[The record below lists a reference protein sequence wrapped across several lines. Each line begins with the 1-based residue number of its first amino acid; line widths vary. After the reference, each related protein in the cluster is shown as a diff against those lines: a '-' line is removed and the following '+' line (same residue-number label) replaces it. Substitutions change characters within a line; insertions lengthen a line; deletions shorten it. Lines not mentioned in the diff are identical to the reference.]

1 MKTDNRI
8 SRRTALKRMG
18 MAALGGAAVTS
29 GLVQFTSCD
38 ASKARRIILYFTGT
52 GNCLYVARELADEN
66 TELLSIPQ
74 LVKKGRY
81 TLEADE
87 IGIVYPVYG
96 HMPPNMV
103 REFIGKA
110 HLKAGYKF
118 AVLTYGNRKCSSVEI
133 WDDVSRKAGCPFDYI
148 TTMIMVDNWQ

>member
-18 MAALGGAAVTS
+18 MAAISGAAVTS
-29 GLVQFTSCD
+29 GLVQLTSCD

-87 IGIVYPVYG
+87 IGLFLSQI
-96 HMPPNMV
+96 
-103 REFIGKA
+103 
-110 HLKAGYKF
+110 L
-118 AVLTYGNRKCSSVEI
+118 
-133 WDDVSRKAGCPFDYI
+133 
-148 TTMIMVDNWQ
+148 

>member
-29 GLVQFTSCD
+29 GLVQLTSCD
-38 ASKARRIILYFTGT
+38 APKARRIILYFTGT

-74 LVKKGRY
+74 LVKRAAMRLKRTKSASSILSTGTCRPIWCGSSSGRR
-81 TLEADE
+81 T
-87 IGIVYPVYG
+87 
-96 HMPPNMV
+96 
-103 REFIGKA
+103 
-110 HLKAGYKF
+110 
-118 AVLTYGNRKCSSVEI
+118 
-133 WDDVSRKAGCPFDYI
+133 
-148 TTMIMVDNWQ
+148 